1 MGVPVMTH
9 GRSFLKLIVLLSAI
23 VLFGCSSNEIIS
35 IEDSNTYAWQK
46 YMNEDEFNQL
56 EEGMSYM
63 DVVKVAKGA
72 GKQVNDQTYMWPDEL
87 LITQAYEIE
96 FKDDQ
101 LVDKRIVQKR
111 GESERDLPADKE
123 LDNPEEENTK

>member
-63 DVVKVAKGA
+63 DVVKVAKGP

-123 LDNPEEENTK
+123 TDKPEEENTK

>member
-63 DVVKVAKGA
+63 DVVKVAKGP
-72 GKQVNDQTYMWPDEL
+72 GKQINDQTYMWPDEL
-87 LITQAYEIE
+87 LMTQAYEIE

-123 LDNPEEENTK
+123 SDKQEEENTK